1 MSDTIPVPPVPAP
14 EPRQPLL
21 LKEDSHNGESRA
33 LNISLRG
40 WIALMIVATLCAIVF
55 IIVCRIKDI
64 EQVLPALKDLF
75 MPVVMLVVTFYYATK
90 PPAPPPPGGRAQAQ

>member
-1 MSDTIPVPPVPAP
+1 MDQTSNAPAA
-14 EPRQPLL
+14 RQPLI

-40 WIALMIVATLCAIVF
+40 WIALIVVITLCFLVGVITVR
-55 IIVCRIKDI
+55 VEEV

-75 MPVVMLVVTFYYATK
+75 MPVVMLVITFYFATK
-90 PPAPPPPGGRAQAQ
+90 PNQSKP